1 MLMANNIKEYLLKLK
16 LVVDFLIS
24 KWLVITVASI
34 LGGSI
39 AGFYAYNKKRLYVA
53 SLVFVAQEEKNSNS
67 GAFSG
72 LANQLGLGGMA
83 SGYDVGAYSG
93 DNLIE
98 LMLSRPIVESVLLS
112 KVDTGNNKS
121 IAEVYM
127 ENHGWYNKWS
137 AFIKKISLPVVADR
151 KILKREQDSLLE
163 SIYNEIRKEYLT
175 VGLKDKKTTFIEAKM
190 KSQNEW
196 LSKRFVETLVERVSD
211 SYVHIKAQKYI
222 DNVAILQKQTDSIR
236 NILNHAVAG
245 AAYSN
250 DATFN
255 LNPALQRTR
264 LPVQL
269 KQFDI
274 QANTAILIELVK
286 NLEEA
291 KLSLLKETPLIQV
304 IEKPIYPLPIQKL
317 RLKLAFVFG
326 ALIAFLMTVFGLLV
340 MRLWK
345 NLLS

>member
-1 MLMANNIKEYLLKLK
+1 M
-16 LVVDFLIS
+16 
-24 KWLVITVASI
+24 
-34 LGGSI
+34 
-39 AGFYAYNKKRLYVA
+39 
-53 SLVFVAQEEKNSNS
+53 
-67 GAFSG
+67 
-72 LANQLGLGGMA
+72 QL
-83 SGYDVGAYSG
+83 
-93 DNLIE
+93 
-98 LMLSRPIVESVLLS
+98 R
-112 KVDTGNNKS
+112 
-121 IAEVYM
+121 
-127 ENHGWYNKWS
+127 
-137 AFIKKISLPVVADR
+137 
-151 KILKREQDSLLE
+151 
-163 SIYNEIRKEYLT
+163 
-175 VGLKDKKTTFIEAKM
+175 
-190 KSQNEW
+190 
-196 LSKRFVETLVERVSD
+196 
-211 SYVHIKAQKYI
+211 
-222 DNVAILQKQTDSIR
+222 
-236 NILNHAVAG
+236 G